1 MPTGCSVLLCPNRS
15 PNSPLVRAKNLLFHR
30 LPREEPLRGE
40 WCRRISRE
48 DPGQGE
54 LRVCSD
60 HFDGNRDYRR
70 LLGVLR
76 DAGQSRKK
84 VHLKPDAV
92 PWLRLP
98 PTAKRL
104 SPAKDPTV
112 PTSKSRRT
120 ANDEPVEVDC
130 FVGSTPHE
138 YSCHCR
144 HRPATRDTAV
154 QADPHKNPTP
164 ARTPA
169 PARTPRPPGMK
180 NSSVGTGPWLGKQS
194 VGTQA
199 NTLAKVLASHCVQT
213 EDSETTDSSST
224 TVGSN
229 SITTAA
235 AFASTTATSAVPL
248 QRPGPACAMNPVL
261 SDSDEEE
268 EEEEEEEDDDDP
280 LWEPPTKRGFV
291 E

>member
-60 HFDGNRDYRR
+60 HFDGDRDYRR

-120 ANDEPVEVDC
+120 ANDEPVEMDC
-130 FVGSTPHE
+130 FEESTPRV
-138 YSCHCR
+138 YSYHCR
-144 HRPATRDTAV
+144 HRPATRDTAS
-154 QADPHKNPTP
+154 QAGPHKNP
-164 ARTPA
+164 AQD
-169 PARTPRPPGMK
+169 
-180 NSSVGTGPWLGKQS
+180 NSVGTDPWLGKQS
-194 VGTQA
+194 VGRLEKE
-199 NTLAKVLASHCVQT
+199 LAARRRIPSPKFSPPAASRPRTRRHL
-213 EDSETTDSSST
+213 
-224 TVGSN
+224 TVAAPLSAA
-229 SITTAA
+229 TAQPLLLP
-235 AFASTTATSAVPL
+235 SPPPPPPL
-248 QRPGPACAMNPVL
+248 QCHRKGQARHVP
-261 SDSDEEE
+261 
-268 EEEEEEEDDDDP
+268 
-280 LWEPPTKRGFV
+280 
-291 E
+291 

>member
-1 MPTGCSVLLCPNRS
+1 MPTGCSVLQCPNRT

-60 HFDGNRDYRR
+60 HFDGDRDYRR

-112 PTSKSRRT
+112 PTSNSRRT
-120 ANDEPVEVDC
+120 ANDEPAVEMDC
-130 FVGSTPHE
+130 FEGNTPRV
-138 YSCHCR
+138 YSFHCR

-154 QADPHKNPTP
+154 QADLHESPGP
-164 ARTPA
+164 AL
-169 PARTPRPPGMK
+169 TPRPPVMK
-180 NSSVGTGPWLGKQS
+180 DRSVGTGPWLGKQS
-194 VGTQA
+194 IGLGCHSFHDQTRKKCLCQKA
-199 NTLAKVLASHCVQT
+199 ILWRLVLVK
-213 EDSETTDSSST
+213 
-224 TVGSN
+224 
-229 SITTAA
+229 
-235 AFASTTATSAVPL
+235 
-248 QRPGPACAMNPVL
+248 R
-261 SDSDEEE
+261 DEESNM
-268 EEEEEEEDDDDP
+268 
-280 LWEPPTKRGFV
+280 
-291 E
+291 

>member
-30 LPREEPLRGE
+30 LPREEPLRSE

-60 HFDGNRDYRR
+60 HFDGDRDYRR

-120 ANDEPVEVDC
+120 ANDEPVEMDC
-130 FVGSTPHE
+130 FEGSTPRV

-144 HRPATRDTAV
+144 HRPATRDTAI
-154 QADPHKNPTP
+154 QADPHEN
-164 ARTPA
+164 PA
-169 PARTPRPPGMK
+169 PARTRRPSGMK
-180 NSSVGTGPWLGKQS
+180 DSSVGTDPWLGKQS

-199 NTLAKVLASHCVQT
+199 NSLVKVLATRCVQT
-213 EDSETTDSSST
+213 EDSETPDSSST

-229 SITTAA
+229 STTTAA
-235 AFASTTATSAVPL
+235 TFASTTTTSAVPL
-248 QRPGPACAMNPVL
+248 QKPGPACAMNPVL

-268 EEEEEEEDDDDP
+268 EDEDDNDDP

-291 E
+291 K

>member
-60 HFDGNRDYRR
+60 HFDGDRDYRR

-120 ANDEPVEVDC
+120 ANDEPVEMDC
-130 FVGSTPHE
+130 FEESTPRV
-138 YSCHCR
+138 YSYHCR
-144 HRPATRDTAV
+144 HRPATRDTAI
-154 QADPHKNPTP
+154 QAGPHKNP
-164 ARTPA
+164 AQD
-169 PARTPRPPGMK
+169 
-180 NSSVGTGPWLGKQS
+180 NSVGTDPWLGKQS

-199 NTLAKVLASHCVQT
+199 NSLAKILTTRCIQT
-213 EDSETTDSSST
+213 EDSETPDSSST

-229 SITTAA
+229 STTTAA
-235 AFASTTATSAVPL
+235 AFTSTTTTSAVPS

-268 EEEEEEEDDDDP
+268 EEEEEDNDDDP

-291 E
+291 K